1 MDKIIL
7 KKEKRIAVIT
17 INRPDVKN
25 ALDMETYDEFANA
38 LENVKADSEIRV
50 IVINGAGDSFCTGI
64 DLKFARTLKDMSP
77 REVTALIKRLQA
89 IFRFE
94 DIEKPVVSAVNGYAM
109 GNGCDIAVASDF
121 VIAADDAM
129 LGMTYTNLGLIPD
142 LGGTFRLP
150 RVVGLAKAREMI
162 LTGKNVNAE
171 EALRIGLVNKVV
183 PAGSLMDAA
192 IEFASI
198 LAQRAPIALA
208 MAKAA
213 INKGLSSDLAAAQ
226 DFEAYIQNICL
237 QSKDVT
243 EAVRAFLEKRSPD
256 FKGE

>member
-1 MDKIIL
+1 MSKIIL
-7 KKEKRIAVIT
+7 KKEKKIAIIT

-38 LENVKADSEIRV
+38 LEEVKADSEIRV
-50 IVINGAGDSFCTGI
+50 IVISGAGDSFCTGI
-64 DLKFARTLKDMSP
+64 DLKFAGTLKNMSP
-77 REVTALIKRLQA
+77 RELTALIKRLQA

-121 VIAADDAM
+121 VIAADDAL
-129 LGMTYTNLGLIPD
+129 LGMAYTNLGLIPD

-150 RVVGLAKAREMI
+150 RLVGLSKARELI
-162 LTGKNVNAE
+162 LTGENINAE
-171 EALRIGLVNKVV
+171 EALRIGMLNKVV
-183 PAGSLMDAA
+183 PVESLMDEA
-192 IEFASI
+192 IKFAGK
-198 LAQRAPIALA
+198 LAKRAPIALS
-208 MAKAA
+208 MAKTA
-213 INKGLSSDLAAAQ
+213 INKGLSSDLSTAQ

-237 QSKDVT
+237 QSRDVA
-243 EAVRAFLEKRSPD
+243 EAVSAFLEKRSPN

>member
-1 MDKIIL
+1 MNKIIL

-17 INRPDVKN
+17 INRPKVKN
-25 ALDMETYDEFANA
+25 ALDLEAYDEFANA
-38 LENVKADSEIRV
+38 LEDVKADSDIRV
-50 IVINGAGDSFCTGI
+50 ILINGTGDSFCTGI
-64 DLKFARTLKDMSP
+64 DLKFAGTLKDMSP

-94 DIEKPVVSAVNGYAM
+94 DIEKPVVSAVNGYAL
-109 GNGCDIAVASDF
+109 GNGCDIALASDF
-121 VIAADDAM
+121 VIAADNAM

-150 RVVGLAKAREMI
+150 RAVGLAKAREMI

>member
-1 MDKIIL
+1 MNKIIL

-17 INRPDVKN
+17 INRPKVKN
-25 ALDMETYDEFANA
+25 ALDLEAYDEFANA
-38 LENVKADSEIRV
+38 LEDAKADSDIRV
-50 IVINGAGDSFCTGI
+50 ILINGAGDSFCTGI
-64 DLKFARTLKDMSP
+64 DLKFAGTLKDMTP
-77 REVTALIKRLQA
+77 REVTGLIKRLQA

-94 DIEKPVVSAVNGYAM
+94 DIEKPVVSAVNGYAL
-109 GNGCDIAVASDF
+109 GNGCDIALASDF
-121 VIAADDAM
+121 VIAADNAM

-150 RVVGLAKAREMI
+150 RIVGLAKAREMI
-162 LTGKNVNAE
+162 LTGENINAE
-171 EALRIGLVNKVV
+171 EALRIGLVNRVV
-183 PAGSLMDAA
+183 PAGGLMDAA
-192 IEFASI
+192 IEFAAI

-213 INKGLSSDLAAAQ
+213 INKGLSSDLASAQ

-237 QSKDVT
+237 QSRDVT